1 MLGPRGISVSLA
13 GLAMWFTARVI
24 GSPGLEVVS
33 IGLASLPFLAAL
45 FVRFTPRRLEVRRRL
60 SEVRVAPGTRVHVDI
75 EIRNGASARTPLLL
89 LEDRLPAA
97 LGRPARLVVTNVPP
111 RGRQRVGYTVLPQSR
126 GRYGIGPLWVDVT
139 DPFGLTRGRV
149 RVDRSDELLV
159 TPEVEDLTTAP
170 EATTGHGVGAA
181 RARQLMRT
189 GEEYFTMRSYQEGD
203 DLRRIHWPSV
213 ARTGELMIRQNE
225 ASRRASALVF
235 LDDRETGLGPAHGPA
250 FERAVSCAASVGMLL
265 LEEHFTLRFATPELI
280 ATPVSEDRF
289 LDVLSRL
296 GAGKSRTLAPALV
309 NLRVAASPETSLV
322 LVGPPPAPQELPGL
336 VRAATGYGPK
346 LAILVQPADPT
357 TAPPSRR
364 TAIEGRS
371 TQAVLALSRSGWDVL
386 LLTPSTRLAERW
398 HTPRERPLA
407 SNA

>member
-1 MLGPRGISVSLA
+1 
-13 GLAMWFTARVI
+13 MWVAARI
-24 GSPGLEVVS
+24 LGSPGLEVVA
-33 IGLASLPFLAAL
+33 IGIGALPFLAAL
-45 FVRFTPRRLEVRRRL
+45 FVRFTPRKLEIRRRL
-60 SEVRVAPGTRVHVDI
+60 SDIRVAPGTRVSVDI
-75 EIRNGASARTPLLL
+75 ELRNGASARSPLLL
-89 LEDRLPAA
+89 LEDRLPAG
-97 LGRPARLVVTNVPP
+97 LGRPARLVVTGIPP
-111 RGRQRVGYTVLPQSR
+111 RGRQQVGYTVLPQTR

-149 RVDRSDELLV
+149 RVDRRDELLV
-159 TPEVEDLTTAP
+159 TPEIEDLTTPPDA
-170 EATTGHGVGAA
+170 ATGHGVGAA

-189 GEEYFTMRSYQEGD
+189 GEEYFTMRAYQEGD

-250 FERAVSCAASVGMLL
+250 FERAVSCAGSVGMLL

-280 ATPVSEDRF
+280 ATPMSEDRF
-289 LDVLSRL
+289 LDVLARL
-296 GAGKSRTLAPALV
+296 GGGKERSLAAALV
-309 NLRVAASPETSLV
+309 NLRVAASPEASLV
-322 LVGPPPAPQELPGL
+322 FVGPPPAPQELPGL
-336 VRAATGYGPK
+336 IRAATGYGPK
-346 LAILVQPADPT
+346 MAVLVRPADPAT
-357 TAPPSRR
+357 VPPSRR

-371 TQAVLALSRSGWDVL
+371 TQASLALTRSGWDVMIL
-386 LLTPSTRLAERW
+386 DPSTRLADRW

>member
-1 MLGPRGISVSLA
+1 MLGVRGITVSLA
-13 GLAMWFTARVI
+13 GLAMWVTSRVV
-24 GSPGLEVVS
+24 GSPGLEVVA
-33 IGLASLPFLAAL
+33 IGVAALPFLAAL
-45 FVRFTPRRLEVRRRL
+45 FVRFTPRRLEIRRRL
-60 SEVRVAPGTRVHVDI
+60 SEIRVAPGTRVTVDV
-75 EIRNGASARTPLLL
+75 EIRNGATARSPLLL

-97 LGRPARLVVTNVPP
+97 LGRPARLVVTGVPP
-111 RGRQRVGYTVLPQSR
+111 RARQQVSYTVLPQTR

-149 RVDRSDELLV
+149 RVDRRDELLV
-159 TPEVEDLTTAP
+159 TPEIEDLTSPP
-170 EATTGHGVGAA
+170 EAATGHGVGAA

-189 GEEYFTMRSYQEGD
+189 GEEYFTMRAYQEGD

-235 LDDRETGLGPAHGPA
+235 LDDRETGLGPAHTPA
-250 FERAVSCAASVGMLL
+250 FERAVSCAGSIGMLL

-289 LDVLSRL
+289 LDVLARL
-296 GAGKSRTLAPALV
+296 SAGKGRSLAPALV
-309 NLRVAASPETSLV
+309 NLRVAASPEASLV
-322 LVGPPPAPQELPGL
+322 FVGPPPAPQELPGL
-336 VRAATGYGPK
+336 IRAATGYGPK
-346 LAILVQPADPT
+346 MAVLVRPADP
-357 TAPPSRR
+357 AAVPPSRR

-386 LLTPSTRLAERW
+386 LLDPTTRLAERW